1 MRPGVW
7 SPLWRHALEVGEH
20 GLALRTVRLRAG
32 DGATLPFLAV
42 GAGFVAGE
50 DYPCLGRVLLCQ
62 IKRGPGGDWAPR
74 VVAARSER
82 RCTSVWALTNLSNFG
97 VTPRL
102 LTIPPSLLA
111 GTSRA
116 RSRRSTSSAG
126 RCWSPPATGWSCA
139 R

>member
-1 MRPGVW
+1 MRPGAW

-62 IKRGPGGDWAPR
+62 IKRGPEGDWAPR

-82 RCTSVWALTNLSNFG
+82 RCTSVWALTDLSNSG
-97 VTPRL
+97 VTTRL
-102 LTIPPSLLA
+102 LTISFIAWQGLQGSDHA
-111 GTSRA
+111 D
-116 RSRRSTSSAG
+116 
-126 RCWSPPATGWSCA
+126 
-139 R
+139 